1 MEYNASVNVIILY
14 MTIYCAYVINKIL
27 YKVIMPIPEPNSNES
42 RQDFLNRCMGDDTMT
57 SEYTDSEQRLA
68 VCTNEYDSK
77 KEDSIDDQKAEIRK
91 DVFNNP
97 IEANARAKDI
107 GCVGSH
113 SHDEDGNKVYMPCK
127 THEEYTELTGRE
139 VSGYGKKPKKNNE
152 EQLDN
157 LSDMKSF
164 IEIKSDIK
172 AYYDEDEDKNYGTF
186 EGYGSVFGNK
196 DLGNDVIEMGAFTK
210 SLKSRKPQSVKL
222 LYQHKSDMPIG
233 VFDEIKE
240 DEHGLKVKG
249 RLALKTQ
256 AGAEA
261 YELLKMGALDGL
273 SIGFRV
279 NPEQVSYDRRAN
291 KRIIKEVDL
300 MEVSL
305 VTFPMNPQAL
315 VRSVKGEK
323 ISIREWEK
331 GLRDAFN
338 LSRSESKMA
347 AKAVTDVFVQREVD
361 TSAELVNAIKNL
373 TLTLKS

>member
-1 MEYNASVNVIILY
+1 MA
-14 MTIYCAYVINKIL
+14 
-27 YKVIMPIPEPNSNES
+27 
-42 RQDFLNRCMGDDTMT
+42 
-57 SEYTDSEQRLA
+57 SEYRDSDQRLA
-68 VCTNEYDSK
+68 VCTSEYDSK
-77 KEDSIDDQKAEIRK
+77 QEDSIDNVKEEIRN
-91 DVFNNP
+91 DVFSTEE
-97 IEANARAKDI
+97 EAVERAEEI

-139 VSGYGKKPKKNNE
+139 VSGYGKKPKKDSE
-152 EQLDN
+152 QQLDN
-157 LSDMKSF
+157 LAELKSF
-164 IEIKSDIK
+164 VEVKSSIK
-172 AYYDEDEDKNYGTF
+172 AYYDDEEDKNYGTF

-196 DLGNDVIEMGAFTK
+196 DLGNDVIEKGAFEK
-210 SLKSRKPQSVKL
+210 SLKSRKPQNVKL

-240 DEHGLKVKG
+240 DEHGLVVKG

-279 NPEQVSYDRRAN
+279 NPKEVSYDRRAN

-305 VTFPMNPQAL
+305 VTFPMNPQAT
-315 VRSVKGEK
+315 VRSVKGEE
-323 ISIREWEK
+323 ISIREWEN
-331 GLRDAFN
+331 GMRDAFS
-338 LSRSESKMA
+338 LSRSEAKMA
-347 AKAVTDVFVQREVD
+347 AKAVTDAFGQRDVD
-361 TSAELVNAIKNL
+361 TSAELVDAIKNL

>member
-1 MEYNASVNVIILY
+1 LEYYASVYSIILY
-14 MTIYCAYVINKIL
+14 ITIYCANLINKIL
-27 YKVIMPIPEPNSNES
+27 YEVIMPIPKLNSDES
-42 RQDFLNRCMGDDTMT
+42 RLQFLNRCMGDDTMA

-68 VCTNEYDSK
+68 VCTSEYDLN
-77 KEDSIDDQKAEIRK
+77 KEDSSDNHKQEIRK
-91 DVFNNP
+91 DVFTSAA
-97 IEANARAKDI
+97 EANARADDI

-113 SHDEDGNKVYMPCK
+113 SHDEDGNTVYMPCK
-127 THEEYTELTGRE
+127 THEEYIAQTGE
-139 VSGYGKKPKKNNE
+139 DVK
-152 EQLDN
+152 DN
-157 LSDMKSF
+157 VEDLKSF
-164 IEIKSDIK
+164 IEIKSEIK
-172 AYYDEDEDKNYGTF
+172 AYDDEDEDKNYGTF

-196 DLGNDVIEMGAFTK
+196 DLGNDVIEAGAFAK
-210 SLKSRKPQSVKL
+210 SLKRRKPKNVKL

-240 DEHGLKVKG
+240 DEHGLVVKG

-279 NPEQVSYDRRAN
+279 NPKEVSYDKRGN

-305 VTFPMNPQAL
+305 VTFPMNPQAT
-315 VRSVKGEK
+315 VRSVKGEE
-323 ISIREWEK
+323 ISIREWEN
-331 GLRDAFN
+331 GMRDAFS
-338 LSRSESKMA
+338 LSRSEAKMA
-347 AKAVTDVFVQREVD
+347 AKAVTDAFGQREVD
-361 TSAELVNAIKNL
+361 SNVELVDAIKNL